1 MIYPCKV
8 TVIRRSLDKE
18 LISEYLD
25 PKYGD
30 TGPCDLFSDGQ
41 EFIIDKLW
49 EAPEGFCQSAWAD
62 IRHEIMRVA
71 TGGDMPG
78 MRQPGVEIA
87 SCHDW
92 FRPVIFQIERIEQ
105 D

>member
-1 MIYPCKV
+1 MLRGCKV

-25 PKYGD
+25 PKHGD
-30 TGPCDLFSDGQ
+30 MRPCELFSDGQ
-41 EFIIDKLW
+41 EFIIEKLW
-49 EAPEGFCQSAWAD
+49 EAPEGFCTSAWAD
-62 IRHEIMRVA
+62 IRHVIMRVA

-78 MRQPGVEIA
+78 MRHSGVEIA

-92 FRPVIFQIERIEQ
+92 FRPVIFRIERIE
-105 D
+105 